1 MCRPVKMSDISAV
14 VHRSTRQH
22 GVSDAFSMEAGI
34 GHVRQWHRYDKI
46 DIRERYIHI
55 PAVVY
60 VICND
65 ETFALFGLH
74 GSIAGNGD
82 DVHAK
87 GSI

>member
-1 MCRPVKMSDISAV
+1 MS
-14 VHRSTRQH
+14 
-22 GVSDAFSMEAGI
+22 GNGI
-34 GHVRQWHRYDKI
+34 DMTKQI
-46 DIRERYIHI
+46 LERYIHI

>member
-1 MCRPVKMSDISAV
+1 
-14 VHRSTRQH
+14 
-22 GVSDAFSMEAGI
+22 MEAGI

-46 DIRERYIHI
+46 DIREIYTYT
-55 PAVVY
+55 AVVY

>member
-1 MCRPVKMSDISAV
+1 MCITLEIS
-14 VHRSTRQH
+14 RN
-22 GVSDAFSMEAGI
+22 
-34 GHVRQWHRYDKI
+34 
-46 DIRERYIHI
+46 IHI